1 MLGSILRLV
10 LCFVLPPAAV
20 FLKRGLGISFLF
32 SVILTIAVWVPGVVY
47 ALYVN
52 FRD

>member
-1 MLGSILRLV
+1 MLGAILRLL

-32 SVILTIAVWVPGVVY
+32 SVILTILVWVPGVVY